1 MRRILP
7 LVGALL
13 CVPLG
18 TAFAADAAQPAA
30 FSHRFALDL
39 VGEAS
44 YYAAVLPSAVYA
56 AGGRSDLGDL
66 RVFNGAGEPV
76 PYSFDAAPAPT
87 SQASVRRP
95 AKWFPLPMAQGD
107 KPSASAGLSVAP
119 DGTLRLSQSARVPP
133 TRDTDVVDTGADGA
147 QITAVLIELRDARY
161 QGRVSVE
168 ASGDLRSWQ
177 AVGEAQLLKVQYGG
191 DTLLQQR
198 IDLDRPVA
206 RYLRLHWLD
215 RAPDIAAV
223 EVEAAGPDTAP
234 AANAREWREGVV
246 ARVGGMAGEYLLDSG
261 GAYPVDR
268 VRFALPQPNTVAHA
282 TLYSRSDANAPWHEV
297 AQTTLYRLVSSG
309 GEQRNGPIEIEPDAD
324 RQWRLVV
331 DSRNGG
337 LGSGT
342 LSAGFGWRPGTL
354 TFVARGAGPFAIAVG
369 NAGIEGANVPRAD
382 LLVGAS
388 PVVGQ
393 ARIGAPLAALPRPA
407 VAAQANT
414 VDAGA
419 ARRRFVLWTALVLA
433 VGVLATIAWRLM
445 RQPAPR

>member
-18 TAFAADAAQPAA
+18 AAFAADATQPAA

-39 VGEAS
+39 VGQAS
-44 YYAAVLPSAVYA
+44 YYAAALPSAVYA
-56 AGGRSDLGDL
+56 AGERGDLGDL

-76 PYSFDAAPAPT
+76 PYSFDAAPAPV
-87 SQASVRRP
+87 SQPSLRRP
-95 AKWFPLPMAQGD
+95 VKWFPLPMAEGE
-107 KPSASAGLSVAP
+107 KGTASAGLSVAV
-119 DGTLRLSQSARVPP
+119 DGTLRLSQRARMPP
-133 TRDTDVVDTGADGA
+133 TRDTDVVDTGVDGA
-147 QITAVLIELRDARY
+147 QITAVLIDLRDASY

-168 ASGDLRSWQ
+168 ASGDLRSWH
-177 AVGEAQLLKVQYGG
+177 AVGEGQLLKVQYGG

-223 EVEAAGPDTAP
+223 DVEAAGPDAAP
-234 AANAREWREGVV
+234 AAKAREWRDGVV
-246 ARVGGMAGEYLLDSG
+246 ARAGGMAGEYLLDAG
-261 GAYPVDR
+261 GVYPVDR

-282 TLYSRSDANAPWHEV
+282 TLYSRADPNLPWHEV
-297 AQTTLYRLVSSG
+297 AQTTLYRLLGSG

-331 DSRNGG
+331 DTRNGG
-337 LGSGT
+337 LGGGT
-342 LSAGFGWRPGTL
+342 LTAGFGWRPGTL
-354 TFVARGAGPFAIAVG
+354 TFVARGAGPFTIAVG

-393 ARIGAPLAALPRPA
+393 ARVGVPLGALPRPP
-407 VAAQANT
+407 VAAQASA
-414 VDAGA
+414 VDASA
-419 ARRRFVLWTALVLA
+419 ARRRFVLWSALVLA